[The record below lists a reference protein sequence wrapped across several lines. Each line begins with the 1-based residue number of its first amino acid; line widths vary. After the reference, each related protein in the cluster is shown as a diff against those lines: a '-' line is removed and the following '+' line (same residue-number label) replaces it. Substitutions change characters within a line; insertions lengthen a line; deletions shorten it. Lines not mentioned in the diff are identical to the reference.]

1 MVKRAFWLLSPFSIC
16 REPISV
22 DIAASHR
29 IFLLSA
35 SIPEVSFHGMDNAI
49 FAVFHNTHMV
59 NRPICASNKK
69 DDISGHRLIVSILPL
84 SLCFEPVHAVGA
96 ERKLRNNPR
105 FDVAALLRAPA
116 HKAGTPLHAVAKAV
130 PGPVGLSALL
140 PDLRQCQLHNGLI
153 SNTHTEGTAIGVITQ
168 HMSHIL
174 FVSVTAPAHLLS
186 HLIGKFR
193 GVGHGIAAIV
203 SQRPGDVAAPVVIA
217 LQGQLDPFHVHRVF
231 HPGSLQRRFQLL
243 HAALHGILRIG
254 DAVWHMRIAGFAL
267 VRVRRGRFSL

>member
-35 SIPEVSFHGMDNAI
+35 SVPGVSFHGMDNAI

-59 NRPICASNKK
+59 NRPICASIKK

-105 FDVAALLRAPA
+105 FDVAVFLRGTLRAVITVFCLVL
-116 HKAGTPLHAVAKAV
+116 HTHIGILHA
-130 PGPVGLSALL
+130 LS
-140 PDLRQCQLHNGLI
+140 
-153 SNTHTEGTAIGVITQ
+153 
-168 HMSHIL
+168 
-174 FVSVTAPAHLLS
+174 
-186 HLIGKFR
+186 
-193 GVGHGIAAIV
+193 GHG
-203 SQRPGDVAAPVVIA
+203 
-217 LQGQLDPFHVHRVF
+217 
-231 HPGSLQRRFQLL
+231 
-243 HAALHGILRIG
+243 
-254 DAVWHMRIAGFAL
+254 GFIYSSFDL
-267 VRVRRGRFSL
+267 TSDLK